1 MDFNLS
7 SLFVCLLITILAC
20 YWVVRGERLKLRV
33 FFILFY
39 AFFLLYC
46 GIGGTAKAA
55 NPIYMIYYYS
65 YLAIITLVFLAFKQH
80 YKYNVTKIYATN
92 CVIDDYIEAK
102 SLNII
107 ILYSI
112 INLSTLLFPS
122 NRIMLLF
129 NPPIADINTHLD
141 FYREGSTFG
150 VIDFARI
157 LMLPFFYWALSHLRC
172 KNVIV
177 ICFFLLLNMY
187 IEYCCNSYMGR
198 EPMLMLIVIVSMYI
212 YNNTKHKQMLLITG
226 ILLVPLL
233 GLFFVQYSFVR
244 VGYGMEDISYGD
256 AMNTLIEQESNYP
269 LQFDSYYN
277 KSGGY
282 EGDYFEW
289 LFLLP
294 LPGFLKGGHG
304 GALFNELFT
313 NVSSNRYSW
322 ESGFSIA
329 LPGLVGDSIFLFKQ
343 FFFIHAIILSTS
355 ISLFVRYFEKYAS
368 FEFLYYY
375 VLMRLS
381 MGPARSGTQGP
392 YSFIFKAALIFIILV
407 SFIIKKK
414 QYNRKYLLK

>member
-1 MDFNLS
+1 
-7 SLFVCLLITILAC
+7 
-20 YWVVRGERLKLRV
+20 
-33 FFILFY
+33 
-39 AFFLLYC
+39 
-46 GIGGTAKAA
+46 
-55 NPIYMIYYYS
+55 
-65 YLAIITLVFLAFKQH
+65 
-80 YKYNVTKIYATN
+80 
-92 CVIDDYIEAK
+92 
-102 SLNII
+102 
-107 ILYSI
+107 
-112 INLSTLLFPS
+112 
-122 NRIMLLF
+122 
-129 NPPIADINTHLD
+129 
-141 FYREGSTFG
+141 
-150 VIDFARI
+150 
-157 LMLPFFYWALSHLRC
+157 
-172 KNVIV
+172 
-177 ICFFLLLNMY
+177 
-187 IEYCCNSYMGR
+187 MGR

-329 LPGLVGDSIFLFKQ
+329 LPGLVGESIFLFKQ